1 MADLRENV
9 FQMLDDEDAPE
20 APVSSEQPA
29 KASASLA
36 PISAPITS
44 TLESSDSNNNSWT
57 DVSSTRT
64 RRLAPQCTLT
74 KQDFA
79 AENPRTPKAQ
89 SSSQDADKIAKKK
102 GLIFILAEY
111 VSFYFSGA
119 SPSRRIVKFASPI
132 EASSRDGRYHRH
144 CVH

>member
-1 MADLRENV
+1 
-9 FQMLDDEDAPE
+9 MLDDEDAASE
-20 APVSSEQPA
+20 APAPPA
-29 KASASLA
+29 ATATASLA

-44 TLESSDSNNNSWT
+44 TLESSDNNNNSWT

-89 SSSQDADKIAKKK
+89 GSAQEADKIAKKK
-102 GLIFILAEY
+102 GSIFI
-111 VSFYFSGA
+111 F
-119 SPSRRIVKFASPI
+119 
-132 EASSRDGRYHRH
+132 
-144 CVH
+144 CTC